1 MYSAEN
7 HVPFRNSCKCL
18 WSRRRLVSYD
28 PNSASA
34 VLPGCQCT
42 GSGYTS
48 SVTGNR
54 KTKRAGASFES
65 PGTLAVGGRA
75 WPRRCSCYTRTRG
88 GDTGD
93 GDDGAADT
101 DTEHTGTRIPAITV
115 TGPYDSIFPN
125 GKYLG
130 QNVACTE
137 PELKQTLQHRHSR
150 LSLFL
155 S

>member
-1 MYSAEN
+1 MAW
-7 HVPFRNSCKCL
+7 L
-18 WSRRRLVSYD
+18 
-28 PNSASA
+28 
-34 VLPGCQCT
+34 CT

-93 GDDGAADT
+93 GDDGAPDT
-101 DTEHTGTRIPAITV
+101 DTEHTGTRIPANK
-115 TGPYDSIFPN
+115 GPCDSILPN
-125 GKYLG
+125 GKYL
-130 QNVACTE
+130 A
-137 PELKQTLQHRHSR
+137 LLY
-150 LSLFL
+150 SLPLAADFTAQQYFE
-155 S
+155 

>member
-1 MYSAEN
+1 MSLVASQTCFVRPEL
-7 HVPFRNSCKCL
+7 CKCGVAGMAGL
-18 WSRRRLVSYD
+18 
-28 PNSASA
+28 
-34 VLPGCQCT
+34 CT

-93 GDDGAADT
+93 GDDGAPDT
-101 DTEHTGTRIPAITV
+101 DTEHTGTRIPAIT
-115 TGPYDSIFPN
+115 GPCDSILPN

-155 S
+155 N